1 MEDNEPVIYIIGYK
15 KADGDSVEI
24 KYFTIDQEF
33 FTIEIL
39 NAKGLTL
46 QQVYQDYMVDTDNK
60 AKSQFYINSGV
71 VHKVTENVIGY
82 VPIYNI

>member
-33 FTIEIL
+33 FTTYPL

-46 QQVYQDYMVDTDNK
+46 QQVYQDYMADADNK
-60 AKSQFYINSGV
+60 K
-71 VHKVTENVIGY
+71 E
-82 VPIYNI
+82 PILHQ